1 MSHSVELASALG
13 GTALV
18 GFGVLP
24 LLHRELPPEVWFNL
38 HWPREVEPDAALAL
52 LRDLAAHRRP
62 AVIVFELLVTNGRV
76 THRLGTAEHD
86 AKNLQRTVSA
96 FIPGT
101 LLEPIDSP
109 KQIVFKRA
117 VEVRLTARERSLRSE
132 APNEVALSIL
142 STLASIGN
150 GTVVLQWLLGPR
162 LTPLHIRHDS
172 TGLPSSARWVSEA
185 LLGSSPPLDGR
196 AKTELRD
203 KVGDHGFRATCRVG
217 TTITDPKIGDG
228 QLRRVV
234 GALRV
239 AESSGAHLRARGG
252 NAEVVG
258 KGQPPRRW
266 GMAIN
271 VGELLGLLGWP
282 LGEDRY
288 PGVERISSRRLPAP
302 ALVAKAGRIVC
313 DSNDPTTP
321 RPLAQYAPDALM
333 HMLLLGPTGTGKS
346 NLIASMALQDIE
358 AGRGVVVVDPKTDLI
373 DDILRRIPAERL
385 GDVVVLD
392 PSDTSPVGL
401 NPLANAGASTELVV
415 DQLMAVFRGLYEDLG
430 PRTTDILH
438 SGLRAIAGSSSPT
451 LCALPMLLSDER
463 YRGSVAMDATDAF
476 GLQPFFAWFRSLSS
490 AEAAT
495 VVAPAM
501 NKLRPLVSRP
511 ALRAILGQTSPRFD
525 MREVF
530 TRRKVLLVSLGSG
543 VVGPEAARLLGSLVV
558 SQLWFAAQAR
568 AQIDPEKRAPVVAY
582 LDEWHTLLH
591 APVELSDLL
600 AQARALGLGLVLANQ
615 SLSQLPPATR
625 SAALANARSKVCFR
639 LSAEDA
645 SILARTT
652 ELLDAADFQ
661 SLGRYEIYASLV
673 AAGSATPYAS
683 GITRELRPPSSDPD
697 AIRRRSREH
706 HGVDRAE
713 TDARLLA
720 IGSEGD
726 DATIAGGSIGKRKR
740 GSP

>member
-1 MSHSVELASALG
+1 MSRGLELAGALG

-24 LLHRELPPEVWFNL
+24 LLHRELPSETWFEMR
-38 HWPREVEPDAALAL
+38 WPRQIEPDAALAL
-52 LRDLAAHRRP
+52 LRHLAAHRRP
-62 AVIVFELLVTNGRV
+62 PVIAFELRASNGRV
-76 THRLGTAEHD
+76 TYRLGTSERD
-86 AKNLQRTVSA
+86 AKNLQRTITT
-96 FIPGT
+96 FIPGA
-101 LLEPIDSP
+101 LLEAIDSSKP
-109 KQIVFKRA
+109 VVFKRSI
-117 VEVRLTARERSLRSE
+117 EVRLTYRERSLRSDS
-132 APNEVALSIL
+132 ANEVALSLL

-150 GTVVLQWLLGPR
+150 GTVVVQWLLGPR
-162 LTPLHIRHDS
+162 LTPLHVRHDS
-172 TGLPSSARWVSEA
+172 AGLPSNVRWVRDA
-185 LLGSSPPLDGR
+185 LLGNTQPLDAR
-196 AKTELRD
+196 AQTELRN
-203 KVGDHGFRATCRVG
+203 KVGDHGFRATCRIA
-217 TTITDPKIGDG
+217 TTVTDPKIGDS
-228 QLRRVV
+228 QLHRVV

-239 AESSGAHLRARGG
+239 AESSGVLLRARPA
-252 NAEVVG
+252 NAEMVS
-258 KGQPPRRW
+258 KAQPSRRW
-266 GMAIN
+266 GIAIN
-271 VGELLGLLGWP
+271 VGELLGLLAWP
-282 LGEDRY
+282 LGDARY
-288 PGVERISSRRLPAP
+288 PGVERIGSRRLPAP
-302 ALVAKAGRIVC
+302 VLVPKAGRIVC
-313 DSNDPTTP
+313 ESTDPTTP
-321 RPLAQYAPDALM
+321 RPLVQDVDDALM
-333 HMLLLGPTGTGKS
+333 HTLLLGPTGTGKS
-346 NLIASMALQDIE
+346 NLIASMALQDIA

-373 DDILRRIPAERL
+373 VDILRRVPADRVD
-385 GDVVVLD
+385 DVVVLD
-392 PSDTSPVGL
+392 PSDSAPVGL

-430 PRTTDILH
+430 PRTSDILH

-463 YRGSVAMDATDAF
+463 YRASIAHDATDAF
-476 GLQPFFAWFRSLSS
+476 GLRPFFAWFRSLSS

-511 ALRAILGQTSPRFD
+511 AFRAILGQMSPRFD

-568 AQIDPEKRAPVVAY
+568 AKIAPEKRAPVIAY

-625 SAALANARSKVCFR
+625 SAALANARNKVCFR

-652 ELLDAADFQ
+652 DLLDGADFQ
-661 SLGRYEIYASLV
+661 SLGRYEVYASLV
-673 AAGSATPYAS
+673 AAGSVTPYAS
-683 GITRELRPPSSDPD
+683 GVTRELRPPSTDPD
-697 AIRRRSREH
+697 AIRSRSRERY
-706 HGVDRAE
+706 GVDRAD
-713 TDARLLA
+713 TDAQLLA
-720 IGSEGD
+720 IGSGD
-726 DATIAGGSIGKRKR
+726 SPIAGGSIGKRKR
-740 GSP
+740 GSA